1 LIFFGVEGEEFFPE
15 EFGYFDLAN
24 LLGSFRHL
32 NCDFF
37 RFRHHVVEELDDE
50 EERGEECFSGVFGEA
65 VDRLAVESFPDGSP
79 DKLDVFDDVH

>member
-1 LIFFGVEGEEFFPE
+1 MVFFSVEGKELFPE

-37 RFRHHVVEELDDE
+37 RFCHHIVEKLDNE
-50 EERGEECFSGVFGEA
+50 EERGEKGFGGIFGEA
-65 VDRLAVESFPDGSP
+65 VDRLAVKSFPDRGP
-79 DKLDVFDDVH
+79 KKLDVFDDVH